1 MGRPLRY
8 ATAFPPTMLPSLRRD
23 YSHHK
28 KERFLRS
35 FFVCVQYEDLNILS
49 SPREE
54 AVRAASFDT
63 QPFFRRRRS
72 RACAGITRT
81 TKNNCQ

>member
-28 KERFLRS
+28 KERFCAL
-35 FFVCVQYEDLNILS
+35 FLCVQYEDLNVLS

-54 AVRAASFDT
+54 AAYFSSFLSLFKSAAL
-63 QPFFRRRRS
+63 PIVFR
-72 RACAGITRT
+72 
-81 TKNNCQ
+81 KNA